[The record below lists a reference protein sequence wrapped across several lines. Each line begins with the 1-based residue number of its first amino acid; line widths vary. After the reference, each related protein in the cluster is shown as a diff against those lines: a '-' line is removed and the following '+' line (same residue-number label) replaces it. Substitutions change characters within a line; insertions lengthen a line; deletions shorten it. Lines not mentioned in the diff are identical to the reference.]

1 MTRVAKAQFHVDGDL
16 RNYEDAEAFLKE
28 IGVEKFNRLTVSYN
42 EQIRMSLLT
51 VEMPKWC
58 IMDNFFINRFKDLLK
73 EKSVEEV
80 MNDKEGNIY
89 D

>member
-42 EQIRMSLLT
+42 EQIRMSLIT
-51 VEMPKWC
+51 VEMPKWGES
-58 IMDNFFINRFKDLLK
+58 N
-73 EKSVEEV
+73 E
-80 MNDKEGNIY
+80 
-89 D
+89 